1 MVSVKTL
8 ARRGVGLLNL
18 KKAPVRFRIARAWLD
33 QRIRRSSLYTPNTL
47 VLDLEQAG
55 LSFAAWRKRA
65 VASARLPH
73 SLLTEQI
80 ETIRA
85 RDPQRIDSC
94 VRDAETVI
102 RHEFNLLGSGP
113 YRPTCPSRQPDKSG
127 YVPID
132 WALDPVRKL
141 RFKEGFSHLE
151 WELFRDRPGNADVK
165 FPWEL
170 ARCQHF
176 LPLAQAWACTKD
188 PKYAREILSQ
198 ITDFN
203 EGNSAGIGVNWT
215 CTMDVGLR
223 AASWAIALDLINNC
237 SDLDEDALHAA
248 YAALYDHGE
257 FIRANLE
264 NTYEATSNH
273 YLSNVVGLFYTG
285 AMFRDLAA
293 GRSWLRFASK
303 CVEHEITVQVLPD
316 GADFE
321 SSIPYHRLVIELFL
335 AGYRLSQHVGR
346 PFGPDFHAA
355 FVRMIEYL
363 TGVLTPSG
371 EMPCLGDADDGR
383 FMIATDYCGWRRPD
397 PRHLLA
403 PCAILCARDDWKA
416 ISPEGSA
423 WEAMWWGL
431 DVTGFVP
438 GGQVPADNCQLYP
451 HAGVAVSRR
460 REDGQYLLVENSIVG
475 TKGFGNHKH
484 NDQLSF
490 EYHDRGTPLIVDPGS
505 YVYTSDFDARNLF
518 RSTAYH
524 NTLQV
529 DGREQNEFRPEWLF
543 RLFEKANP
551 EHLKFEHLSGVVV
564 YEGRYSGL
572 SDDAESTSHWRRFT
586 HDTNR
591 AELAIL
597 DRLSDGTHALV
608 WNFHFHPEVD
618 PALDPQ
624 GVTLR
629 SGGRAWRLS
638 WSDGGL
644 TAQLQDTWH
653 SPSYGVR
660 EPTKT
665 LRLSRPKAPSSGF
678 EWRFELRRLA
688 G

>member
-33 QRIRRSSLYTPNTL
+33 QRIRRSNLYTPNTL
-47 VLDLEQAG
+47 ELDLEQAG
-55 LSFAAWRKRA
+55 LSFAAWHKRH
-65 VASARLPH
+65 VASASLPH
-73 SLLTEQI
+73 SVRTGQVEA
-80 ETIRA
+80 IRA
-85 RDPQRIDSC
+85 CDPQRIEAC
-94 VRDAETVI
+94 VRDAETVM

-113 YRPTCPSRQPDKSG
+113 YRPTCPSRAADQTG

-132 WALDPVRKL
+132 WALDPIRKL
-141 RFKEGFSHLE
+141 RFREGFSHLA

-165 FPWEL
+165 YPWEL

-176 LPLAQAWACTKD
+176 LPLAQAWVCTED
-188 PKYAREILSQ
+188 PKYAHEILAQ
-198 ITDFN
+198 ISDFN
-203 EGNSAGIGVNWT
+203 AGNSVGIGVNWT

-223 AASWAIALDLINNC
+223 AASWAIGLDLIKNC
-237 SDLDEDALHAA
+237 SDLDEVALQTA

-264 NTYEATSNH
+264 NTYETTSNH
-273 YLSNVVGLFYTG
+273 YLSNVVGLFYIG

-293 GRSWLRFASK
+293 GRTWLRFASK

-346 PFGPDFHAA
+346 PFGPGFHAA
-355 FVRMIEYL
+355 FVRMVEYL

-371 EMPCLGDADDGR
+371 QMPCLGDADDGR
-383 FMIATDYCGWRRPD
+383 FMIATDYCDWRRSD

-403 PCAILCARDDWKA
+403 PCAIVCGRDDWKA
-416 ISPEGSA
+416 ISPNGSA
-423 WEAMWWGL
+423 WEAVWWGL
-431 DVTGFVP
+431 DVTGFAP
-438 GGQVPADNCQLYP
+438 GDQAPDDNCQLYP
-451 HAGVAVSRR
+451 YAGVATSRR
-460 REDGQYLLVENSIVG
+460 REDGQYLLVENSLVG

-490 EYHDRGTPLIVDPGS
+490 EYHDRGTPLIVDPGG

-529 DGREQNEFRPEWLF
+529 DEREQNAFRPEWLF
-543 RLFEKANP
+543 RMFERANP
-551 EHLKFEHLSGVVV
+551 EHLRFECLSGVFV

-572 SDDAESTSHWRRFT
+572 SDDAESASHWRRFT
-586 HDTNR
+586 HDMNR
-591 AELAIL
+591 AELAIV
-597 DRLSDGTHALV
+597 DRLTGGEHALA
-608 WNFHFHPEVD
+608 WNFHFHPVVD
-618 PALDPQ
+618 AMQDSQ
-624 GVTLR
+624 GVILK
-629 SGGRAWRLS
+629 SGGRKWRLS
-638 WSDGGL
+638 WSDQEL
-644 TAQLQDTWH
+644 TAQLRDTWY

-660 EPTKT
+660 EPTKS
-665 LRLSRPKAPSSGF
+665 LRLSRPKARCAGI
-678 EWRFELRRLA
+678 EWRFELKRLA
-688 G
+688 D